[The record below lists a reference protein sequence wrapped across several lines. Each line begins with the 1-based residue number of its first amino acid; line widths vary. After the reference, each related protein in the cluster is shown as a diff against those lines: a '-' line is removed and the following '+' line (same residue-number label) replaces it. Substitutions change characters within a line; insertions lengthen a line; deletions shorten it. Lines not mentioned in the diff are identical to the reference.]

1 MFIFLPVS
9 YPDPDPNPCYRS
21 PGSQS
26 TVGAKNGRR
35 GGGHLRLGHERR
47 AHLRVEVDR
56 SVAHRV
62 QQCKHRM
69 LNYRKMPSSRQSPT
83 ECIYRMILRRQPE
96 MFAKEN
102 RVLDP
107 FRTAVPFW
115 GQTTWKLRGLS
126 PIRDCG
132 SKRVNQRKPNVFVS
146 ITENQSREW
155 ARRRLEVDA
164 SAANRRGHQ
173 RLGQE
178 RRALVFTL
186 ILTGQSPTETDF
198 FSRIK
203 SNDSAKKNEYI
214 AEE

>member
-1 MFIFLPVS
+1 MFRPPSVPLASPCYCFVFCANTERQLVITHQVSNIEIVSTTMFIFLPVS

-115 GQTTWKLRGLS
+115 GQTT
-126 PIRDCG
+126 
-132 SKRVNQRKPNVFVS
+132 
-146 ITENQSREW
+146 
-155 ARRRLEVDA
+155 
-164 SAANRRGHQ
+164 
-173 RLGQE
+173 
-178 RRALVFTL
+178 
-186 ILTGQSPTETDF
+186 
-198 FSRIK
+198 
-203 SNDSAKKNEYI
+203 
-214 AEE
+214 